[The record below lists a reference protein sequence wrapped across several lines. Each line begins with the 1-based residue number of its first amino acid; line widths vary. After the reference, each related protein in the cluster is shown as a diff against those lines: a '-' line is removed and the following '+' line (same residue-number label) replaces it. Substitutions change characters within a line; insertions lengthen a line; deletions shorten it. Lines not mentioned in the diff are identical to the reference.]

1 MSGTT
6 EVPNSAR
13 PGTAAPIAASATIG
27 STPNTCDT
35 QKLSNPA
42 LAAQTLL

>member
-1 MSGTT
+1 M
-6 EVPNSAR
+6 
-13 PGTAAPIAASATIG
+13 G

-42 LAAQTLL
+42 AAAQAASSRTCATLAMPVPAP